1 MEIWQESRKKISRI
15 TPTSCGNGYSTKC
28 EEVQM
33 KTHYLTLGLL
43 TFFLALMVM
52 QVVIAADFNQPIS
65 AQDKA
70 TFDSILLPI
79 MKIYN
84 LVKYAATVLAVVT
97 MLFAGITYMTSG
109 ADPGKREKA
118 KSMAMYVI
126 VGLIVI
132 WAAPL
137 VVNFIIS

>member
-1 MEIWQESRKKISRI
+1 MKKRFMQI
-15 TPTSCGNGYSTKC
+15 GLF
-28 EEVQM
+28 VFV
-33 KTHYLTLGLL
+33 LTLMAIQ
-43 TFFLALMVM
+43 F
-52 QVVIAADFNQPIS
+52 VVAADFNQTIS
-65 AQDKA
+65 NQDKA

-97 MLFAGITYMTSG
+97 LLFAGITYMTAG

-118 KSMAMYVI
+118 KNMAMYVI
-126 VGLIVI
+126 IGLIVI

-137 VVNFIIS
+137 VVNFIVG